1 MNAHGG
7 ARGQDDLASRR
18 SNADDEHGRILGA
31 TELVDTGVHRLH
43 ESSALRQV
51 LDAPGHRDVGERR
64 HTLSVELTRRDE
76 MTVNR
81 YEGLAIAIALLIVGR
96 LLVMVL
102 KALVE

>member
-1 MNAHGG
+1 
-7 ARGQDDLASRR
+7 
-18 SNADDEHGRILGA
+18 
-31 TELVDTGVHRLH
+31 
-43 ESSALRQV
+43 
-51 LDAPGHRDVGERR
+51 
-64 HTLSVELTRRDE
+64 